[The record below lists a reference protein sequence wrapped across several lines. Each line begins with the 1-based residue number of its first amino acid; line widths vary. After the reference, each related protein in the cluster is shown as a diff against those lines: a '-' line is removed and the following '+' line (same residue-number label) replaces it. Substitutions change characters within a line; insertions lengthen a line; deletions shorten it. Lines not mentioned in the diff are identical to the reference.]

1 VTRYTADS
9 HTYVL
14 FALIFGA
21 LTLLMLVA
29 VWRTGS
35 WGGAAIP
42 GALLVASMYWL
53 NRFEIVLSG
62 QAIAYRSLFSR
73 RVVSWSDVRRSEVQV
88 GIGSYS
94 DRFKPMFR
102 LVVHTHGQRAD
113 RPLVIN
119 LKPFR
124 REDIRTLLNMPE
136 LKLDRRDDVA

>member
-1 VTRYTADS
+1 MTRYTADS
-9 HTYVL
+9 HSYMV
-14 FALIFGA
+14 FALIFGT

-29 VWRTGS
+29 VWRTGA
-35 WGGAAIP
+35 WGGAAVP
-42 GALLVASMYWL
+42 GALLVASMCWL
-53 NRFEIVLSG
+53 SRFEIALSD

-73 RVVSWSDVRRSEVQV
+73 RAVNWSDVRRSEVQV
-88 GIGSYS
+88 GIRSYS

-136 LKLDRRDDVA
+136 LKVDRRDDVA